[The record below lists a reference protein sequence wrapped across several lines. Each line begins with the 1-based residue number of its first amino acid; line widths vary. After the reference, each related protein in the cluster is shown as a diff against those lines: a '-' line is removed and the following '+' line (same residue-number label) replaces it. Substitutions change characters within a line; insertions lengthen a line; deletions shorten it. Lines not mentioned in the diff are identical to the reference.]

1 MIILN
6 EEPLLLLA
14 VNAENVDF
22 VKNILSKKS
31 VDVNIQDDIFFFYLK
46 I

>member
-31 VDVNIQDDIFFFYLK
+31 VDVNIQDDIFFFF